1 MQSPDETKRQ
11 SIESLKVR
19 EEALEYLHQNGFKTI
34 NECRS
39 KDKWKFQGNIEEI
52 YTSICFLEWKIK
64 KKNLVTRLKFICLIY
79 IVTNVST
86 YFLNYYDIDY
96 VL

>member
-34 NECRS
+34 NDVVNRQMEIPGETR
-39 KDKWKFQGNIEEI
+39 GNIYVYLFFGNGI
-52 YTSICFLEWKIK
+52 LKRKI
-64 KKNLVTRLKFICLIY
+64 
-79 IVTNVST
+79 
-86 YFLNYYDIDY
+86 
-96 VL
+96 

>member
-34 NECRS
+34 NDVVKRRMEIPGEHR
-39 KDKWKFQGNIEEI
+39 GNI
-52 YTSICFLEWKIK
+52 YVYLFLEWKTK

>member
-1 MQSPDETKRQ
+1 MSKIVCKVLTK
-11 SIESLKVR
+11 LK
-19 EEALEYLHQNGFKTI
+19 G
-34 NECRS
+34 
-39 KDKWKFQGNIEEI
+39 KWKFQRNIEEI
-52 YTSICFLEWKIK
+52 YTHICFLEGKIK